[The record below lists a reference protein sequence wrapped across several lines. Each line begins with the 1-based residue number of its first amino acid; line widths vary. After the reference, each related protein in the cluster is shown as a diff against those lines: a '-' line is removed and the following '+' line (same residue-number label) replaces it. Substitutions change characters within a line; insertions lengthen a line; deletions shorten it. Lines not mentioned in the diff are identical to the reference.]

1 MANSD
6 ISIGF
11 QAQGVTDLARQFS
24 LVKKQ
29 IQSVEAPLVG
39 ATSKFKAFEKAS
51 ITAGGAFR
59 NIRAPIQNA
68 AFQVQDIA
76 VQLTMGTNSA
86 LVLAQQLPQLVS
98 GFGAL
103 GAVIGGVVAVGAGIV
118 MAFQNTANKAVT
130 VKDKLGELQSV
141 MSALRSTFNEVTQST
156 DKLEEKYG
164 SLANEARELS
174 IELLEIQR
182 SIAISTLRK
191 EIEDVPKSLSKLSL
205 PLKTVDQGFRQ
216 LSANEFNL
224 ILLNQAL
231 DNVKKQ
237 FNLTGKD
244 ASRQAQ
250 ILEAQFRNLNKALTE
265 GGGEENTRNALMLLK
280 DTMDSLGIPLQSL
293 PLDMQKLMEAFVE
306 LAIAQ
311 AEMNKLLDDS
321 TKATEKLAS
330 AEEDLTS
337 LYLTQAEVAQ
347 RTAELE
353 SLKAKRRA
361 EENDRAVQA
370 IREQEEEN
378 ARRAQELEQ
387 LKAKRRAEANDRR
400 VEEERRINQR
410 LLKEQEEHNKKVAD
424 SLLALEQLKAKRR
437 AEAND
442 KAVEEMR
449 RQQQE
454 QEDAQ
459 ERLNNIISSGFE
471 DAFMSVIDGSKKAG
485 EAFRDFARMVIKQ
498 ILKIALTKAVFEPI
512 GNALGSAISGA
523 FGISGQK
530 AMGGPVLGGKTYMVG
545 ERGPELF
552 TPRSSGQI
560 TPNHRMGGSG
570 EQIVINQN
578 INVTTGV
585 QQTVRAEILGLM
597 PQITEASKMA
607 VIDAKR
613 RGGSFAGAF

>member
-24 LVKKQ
+24 LIKKQ

-68 AFQVQDIA
+68 AFQIQDIA

-98 GFGAL
+98 GFGAV
-103 GAVIGGVVAVGAGIV
+103 GAVIGGVVAVGAGLV
-118 MAFQNTANKAVT
+118 MAFQKTSGGAVT
-130 VKDKLGELQSV
+130 VKENLDN
-141 MSALRSTFNEVTQST
+141 LRSTASSLRDIFDQATEST
-156 DKLEEKYG
+156 DELQKKFG
-164 SLANEARELS
+164 EASGRVREIN
-174 IELLEIQR
+174 IELLELEKVKAVEALRQQVSEVPDSLRRLASPIKNLEQ
-182 SIAISTLRK
+182 SLDTKGMSGQMLLTLRQRLQAIQN
-191 EIEDVPKSLSKLSL
+191 E
-205 PLKTVDQGFRQ
+205 LK
-216 LSANEFNL
+216 
-224 ILLNQAL
+224 
-231 DNVKKQ
+231 
-237 FNLTGKD
+237 LTGAD
-244 ASRQAQ
+244 AGRQAQ
-250 ILEAQFRNLNKALTE
+250 ILQVQFTNVLKALTE
-265 GGGEENTRNALMLLK
+265 GGGMENTRNALMLLK
-280 DTMDSLGIPLQSL
+280 DTLDDTGVSVDKLPEGIRELMAAFLQ
-293 PLDMQKLMEAFVE
+293 QEKV
-306 LAIAQ
+306 Q
-311 AEMNKLLDDS
+311 AEINKLLDDS
-321 TKATEKLAS
+321 TKATEKLAA

-337 LYLTQAEVAQ
+337 LYLTQAEVAKRAQ
-347 RTAELE
+347 ELE

-361 EENDRAVQA
+361 EENDKAVQA

-378 ARRAQELEQ
+378 ARRAQQLEQ
-387 LKAKRRAEANDRR
+387 LKAKRRAEANDKR
-400 VEEERRINQR
+400 VEEERRANQIQ
-410 LLKEQEEHNKKVAD
+410 LKEQEEHNKKVAD
-424 SLLALEQLKAKRR
+424 SLLKLEQLKAKRR

-459 ERLNNIISSGFE
+459 ERLNNIMSTGFE
-471 DAFMSVIDGSKKAG
+471 NAFMSVIDGSKKAG

-523 FGISGQK
+523 FGISGKK